1 MKKICLTLISTIL
14 FSTACAMAGGFGAGI
29 KVGTLGLGA
38 DVTVGLHEQLNLRA
52 NGNYL
57 NFDYDRDIDNIEYN
71 LDLDFASG
79 MLLLDW
85 HPFSNGFRISGGAV
99 FNDSS
104 MAVQGTP
111 TEPEEIG
118 DNTYPPELIGTIR
131 GKVEFEDVAA
141 YVGIG
146 FGNVVGEDQSLSF
159 IFDLGIVFQ
168 SYELELSN
176 DGAISQ
182 YPPFQAD
189 LAKEE
194 AKIQEDLDGYKVYPV
209 IAFGIAYKF

>member
-1 MKKICLTLISTIL
+1 M
-14 FSTACAMAGGFGAGI
+14 FSSVCALAGGIGAGI

-38 DVTVGLHEQLNLRA
+38 DVTVGLHKQINLRA
-52 NGNYL
+52 NVNYL

-71 LDLDFASG
+71 LDLDFISG

-104 MAVQGTP
+104 MAVKGTP

-118 DNTYPPELIGTIR
+118 DNTYSPEMIGTLK
-131 GKVEFEDVAA
+131 GEVTFEDFGA

-146 FGNVVGEDQSLSF
+146 FGNAVGKDKSLSF
-159 IFDLGIVFQ
+159 IFDLGVVFQ
-168 SYELELSN
+168 SYELELTN
-176 DGAISQ
+176 DGIISQ
-182 YPPFQAD
+182 YPPFQND

-194 AKIQEDLDGYKVYPV
+194 AKIQDDLDGYKVYPV